1 MSHEALPIDRARF
14 AEALES
20 LPLDALHSK
29 VAELRNNMNHL
40 RYSNEQM
47 VPFADE
53 GDQGMST
60 FSSGRSK
67 LILRFE
73 DCKDAMYENLV
84 VISRMN
90 ERIELLR
97 AEVEKRGMRWSEGEV
112 EDRQVSERMV
122 NGDSAPVT
130 TSQSQPQSGRLTDEQ
145 LRAQLEARLNQDT
158 QDDQEEEGLHL

>member
-1 MSHEALPIDRARF
+1 MSHEALPIDRVRF

-47 VPFADE
+47 VPFADD
-53 GDQGMST
+53 GDQ
-60 FSSGRSK
+60 
-67 LILRFE
+67 

-97 AEVEKRGMRWSEGEV
+97 AEVEKRGMRWSEAEV

-122 NGDSAPVT
+122 NGDSAST
-130 TSQSQPQSGRLTDEQ
+130 TTTQSQPQSGRLTDEQ
-145 LRAQLEARLNQDT
+145 LRAQLEARLAQDT
-158 QDDQEEEGLHL
+158 QDDQEEGLHL